1 MAVGVREVTSKE
13 GLRRSNERGPT
24 IGECSTMAE
33 FVFELI
39 FETIAETLA
48 LLARRKKK
56 APKQAG
62 LLQTTD

>member
-1 MAVGVREVTSKE
+1 
-13 GLRRSNERGPT
+13 
-24 IGECSTMAE
+24 MAE

-39 FETIAETLA
+39 VETIAETLA